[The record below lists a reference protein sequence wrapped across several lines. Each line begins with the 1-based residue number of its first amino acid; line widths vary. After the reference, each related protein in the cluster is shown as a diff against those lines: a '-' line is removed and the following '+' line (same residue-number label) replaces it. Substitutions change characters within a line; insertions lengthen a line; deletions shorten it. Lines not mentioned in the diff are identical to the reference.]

1 VSGINRHIIWQFFTR
16 FGAALFN
23 LFIGILI
30 SRYLGTEGRGTHGLF
45 IASIALIH
53 LCTNWL
59 GGASLVYLASRH
71 SVRQLTKISFW
82 WSSLFAGLCWLI
94 LYFIGVYFI
103 DIMPKGYDLIIL
115 VSALIFAWWSN
126 LANILLG
133 KEATQAYNTLQ
144 VIHPLITSFA
154 LIIGFI
160 YVDVAFSSFIIAYI
174 IAQVFNLFL
183 AIYYLKPE
191 FQSAEKVHDPGLL
204 RIFIRHGLFIQ
215 LANLTQFFNYRIL
228 YFLIEHYFGKSVLGI
243 YANALQLAES
253 VWMITRSIST
263 VQFAKIANSDNLRF
277 NQKLTQQYG
286 GISLVISLIGVVF
299 LVILPDSFFVWLFGP
314 EFAGIHHYLVLLAQA
329 ILSMSL
335 GNIYAH
341 YFAGLG
347 RNRVNFGGSLL
358 NLVVILL
365 SFFLLMDVLQMDA
378 APVASSI
385 AFSVTLIYHYL
396 LFRRETKKR
405 QTQL

>member
-1 VSGINRHIIWQFFTR
+1 MSGINRHIIWQFFTR

-59 GGASLVYLASRH
+59 GGASLVYLAPRH
-71 SVRQLTKISFW
+71 SVRQLTHISFW
-82 WSSLFAGLCWLI
+82 WSSLFAGLCWTI
-94 LYFIGVYFI
+94 LFFTG
-103 DIMPKGYDLIIL
+103 IMPEGYELVILI
-115 VSALIFAWWSN
+115 SALIFAWWSN

-144 VIHPLITSFA
+144 VIHPLLTSFA
-154 LIIGFI
+154 LIIGFMYI
-160 YVDVAFSSFIIAYI
+160 EVGFVSFIVAYLL
-174 IAQVFNLFL
+174 AQIFNLFL
-183 AIYYLKPE
+183 AIYYIKPE
-191 FQSAEKVHDPGLL
+191 FQAAGKDHDSGLL
-204 RIFIRHGLFIQ
+204 KIFIRHGLFIQ

-228 YFLIEHYFGKSVLGI
+228 YFLIDSYFGKSVLGI
-243 YANALQLAES
+243 YSNALSLAES
-253 VWMITRSIST
+253 VWLITRSIST
-263 VQFAKIANSDNLRF
+263 VQFAKIANSENLRF

-286 GISLVISLIGVVF
+286 GISLIISMIGVVF
-299 LVILPDSFFVWLFGP
+299 LVILPDAFFVWLFGP
-314 EFAGIHHYLVLLAQA
+314 EFEGIHHYLVLLAPA

-347 RNRVNFGGSLL
+347 MNRVNFGGSLL
-358 NLVVILL
+358 NLVVILV
-365 SFFLLMDVLQMDA
+365 SFFLLMDALQMDA
-378 APVASSI
+378 APIASSI

-396 LFRRETKKR
+396 LFKRETRKPESAS
-405 QTQL
+405 

>member
-1 VSGINRHIIWQFFTR
+1 MSGINRHIIWQFFTR

-82 WSSLFAGLCWLI
+82 WSSLFAFLCWLI
-94 LYFIGVYFI
+94 LYFTG
-103 DIMPKGYDLIIL
+103 IMPDGYDLLIL
-115 VSALIFAWWSN
+115 LSALLLAWWSN
-126 LANILLG
+126 LSNILLG
-133 KEATQAYNTLQ
+133 KAATQAYNTLQ
-144 VIHPLITSFA
+144 VIHPLLTSFA
-154 LIIGFI
+154 LILAFI
-160 YVDVAFSSFIIAYI
+160 YIDVAFMSFIGAYI
-174 IAQVFNLFL
+174 FAQVFNLFL
-183 AIYYLKPE
+183 AIYYLRPE
-191 FQSAEKVHDPGLL
+191 YRKAEKSRDPALL
-204 RIFIRHGLFIQ
+204 RVFIRHGLFIQ

-228 YFLIEHYFGKSVLGI
+228 YFLIDSHFGKSVLGI
-243 YANALQLAES
+243 YSNALSLAES

-263 VQFAKIANSDNLRF
+263 VQFAKIANSENRRF

-286 GISLVISLIGVVF
+286 GISLVVSLIGVVF

-314 EFAGIHHYLVLLAQA
+314 EFSGIHHYLVLLAPA

-347 RNRVNFGGSLL
+347 LNRVNFGGSLL
-358 NLVVILL
+358 NLGVLL
-365 SFFLLMDVLQMDA
+365 ASFFLLIDALQMDA

-385 AFSVTLIYHYL
+385 AFSITLLYHYL
-396 LFRRETKKR
+396 LFRKEMKKPFIEV
-405 QTQL
+405 